1 MKYLIQKNQTH
12 FMSQCRGR
20 KKTMSEKF
28 AVKTDYSDIHF
39 RDNGK
44 LKLLIIVGTRPEIIR
59 LAAVID
65 KCRKYFDVILAHTGQ
80 NYDYNLNGIFFENL
94 KIENPEVY
102 MDAVGD
108 DLGATIGNIINCS
121 YKLMNQIKP
130 EALLILGDTN
140 SCLSAIAAKRLHIP
154 IFHMEAGNRCKDEC
168 LPEETNRRIVDII
181 SDVNLAYSE
190 HARKYLHECG
200 LPKERVYV
208 TGSPMAEVLRQ
219 NLPEIEKSDILEKL
233 GLEPQKY
240 ILLSAHREENI
251 DTEKNFLSLFTAI
264 NKMAEK
270 YDMPIL
276 YSCHPRSRNRI
287 DATGFQLDK
296 RVIQHEPLGFHDYNH
311 LQMNAFAVVS
321 DSGTLPEESSFFT
334 SIGHPIPAV
343 CIRTSTERPE
353 ALDKACFVLAGIDER
368 SLLQAV
374 DTAVQMQLDC
384 DYGIPVPDYVEENV
398 STKVVKI
405 IQSYT
410 GVVNK
415 MVWRVID

>member
-1 MKYLIQKNQTH
+1 MEI
-12 FMSQCRGR
+12 M
-20 KKTMSEKF
+20 
-28 AVKTDYSDIHF
+28 TDYSNVKWQE
-39 RDNGK
+39 NGK

-59 LAAVID
+59 LSAVIN
-65 KCRKYFDVILAHTGQ
+65 KCRKYFDCILAHTGQ
-80 NYDYNLNGIFFENL
+80 NYDYNLNGIFFHDL
-94 KIENPEVY
+94 KLADPEVY
-102 MDAVGD
+102 MNAVGD
-108 DLGATIGNIINCS
+108 DLGATVGNIINCS

-130 EALLILGDTN
+130 DALLILGDTN
-140 SCLSAIAAKRLHIP
+140 SCLSAISAKRLHIP

-208 TGSPMAEVLRQ
+208 TGSPMAEVLANNIEEIKASKILDKL
-219 NLPEIEKSDILEKL
+219 NLKAKN
-233 GLEPQKY
+233 Y

-251 DTEKNFLSLFTAI
+251 DTEKNFVSLFTAV

-276 YSCHPRSRNRI
+276 YSCHPRSKKRLEE
-287 DATGFQLDK
+287 TGFKLDR
-296 RVIQHEPLGFHDYNH
+296 RVVMHEPLGFHDYNN
-311 LQMNAFAVVS
+311 LQMNAYAVVS
-321 DSGTLPEESSFFT
+321 DSGTLPEESSYYT
-334 SIGHPIPAV
+334 SIEKPIPAV

-353 ALDKACFVLAGIDER
+353 ALDKGSFVLAGIDER

-374 DTAVQMQLDC
+374 ETAVEMNKDNDL
-384 DYGIPVPDYVEENV
+384 GIPVPDYVEENV
-398 STKVVKI
+398 STKVVKL

-415 MVWRVID
+415 MVWRKDL

>member
-1 MKYLIQKNQTH
+1 MEMK
-12 FMSQCRGR
+12 
-20 KKTMSEKF
+20 
-28 AVKTDYSDIHF
+28 VDYSDVKF
-39 RDNGK
+39 QDNGK

-59 LAAVID
+59 LAAVIR
-65 KCRKYFDVILAHTGQ
+65 KCRRYFDCILAHTGQ
-80 NYDYNLNGIFFENL
+80 NYDYNLNGVFFRDL
-94 KIENPEVY
+94 KLDDPEVY
-102 MDAVGD
+102 MDAVGE
-108 DLGATIGNIINCS
+108 DLGATVGNIINAS
-121 YKLMNQIKP
+121 YKLMAQVKP
-130 EALLILGDTN
+130 DALLILGDTN

-208 TGSPMAEVLRQ
+208 TGSPMAEVLHE
-219 NLPEIEKSDILEKL
+219 NLADIEASDIHARL
-233 GLEPQKY
+233 GLEKGKY
-240 ILLSAHREENI
+240 ILLSAHGEENI
-251 DTEKNFLSLFTAI
+251 DTEKNFVSLFTAI

-276 YSCHPRSRNRI
+276 YSCHPRSRKRLEQS
-287 DATGFQLDK
+287 GFVLDS
-296 RVIQHEPLGFHDYNH
+296 RVIRQEPLGFHDYNC

-334 SIGHPIPAV
+334 SIGKPFPAV

-353 ALDKACFVLAGIDER
+353 ALDKACFVLAGIDEK

-374 DTAVQMQLDC
+374 DTAVTANAEG
-384 DYGIPVPDYVEENV
+384 DYGIPVPDYIEENV
-398 STKVVKI
+398 STKVVKL

-410 GVVNK
+410 GVVDK
-415 MVWRVID
+415 MVWRKY

>member
-1 MKYLIQKNQTH
+1 METKIRLN
-12 FMSQCRGR
+12 
-20 KKTMSEKF
+20 
-28 AVKTDYSDIHF
+28 YSDVKF
-39 RDNGK
+39 KDNGK

-59 LAAVID
+59 LAAVIN
-65 KCRKYFDVILAHTGQ
+65 KCRQYFDCILAHTGQ
-80 NYDYNLNGIFFENL
+80 NYDYNLNGVFFKDL
-94 KIENPEVY
+94 KLADPEVY

-108 DLGATIGNIINCS
+108 DLGATVGNIINCS
-121 YKLMNQIKP
+121 YKLMAACKP
-130 EALLILGDTN
+130 DALLILGDTN

-190 HARKYLHECG
+190 HARRYLAECG
-200 LPKERVYV
+200 LPKERTYV
-208 TGSPMAEVLRQ
+208 TGSPMAEVLHS
-219 NLPEIEKSDILEKL
+219 NLAEIESSDVLTRL
-233 GLEPQKY
+233 GLQPKKY

-251 DTEKNFLSLFTAI
+251 DTEKNFVSLFTAI
-264 NKMAEK
+264 NKLAEK

-276 YSCHPRSRNRI
+276 YSCHPRSKKRLE
-287 DATGFQLDK
+287 ASGFALDK
-296 RVIQHEPLGFHDYNH
+296 RVIQNQPLGFHDYNH

-334 SIGHPIPAV
+334 SIGKPFPAV

-353 ALDKACFVLAGIDER
+353 ALDKACFVLAGIDEKN
-368 SLLQAV
+368 LLQAV
-374 DTAVQMQLDC
+374 ATAVALTEDGNH
-384 DYGIPVPDYVEENV
+384 GISVPDYVEENV

-410 GVVNK
+410 GVVDK
-415 MVWRVID
+415 MVWRKY